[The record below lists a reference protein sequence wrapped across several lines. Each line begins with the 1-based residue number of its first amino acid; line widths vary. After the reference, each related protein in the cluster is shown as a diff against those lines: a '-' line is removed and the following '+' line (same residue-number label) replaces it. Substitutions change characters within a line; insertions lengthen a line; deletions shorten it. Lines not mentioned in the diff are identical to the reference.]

1 MFRKRFLYCFG
12 GTILR
17 FKDDEIA
24 VEVETKQEKPK
35 TKLVDA
41 VDEVVEE
48 ADEEDKSGSDEE
60 SLDEI
65 SDEKVDSDESDLDIV
80 DLDADEEAYE
90 LDFGEHYIT
99 QIECLDMQ
107 GQRGKKR
114 KWEIITIRG
123 KEKLEG

>member
-17 FKDDEIA
+17 FKNDEIS

-35 TKLVDA
+35 TKLADTVE
-41 VDEVVEE
+41 EVVEE

-60 SLDEI
+60 SDDVI
-65 SDEKVDSDESDLDIV
+65 SDEMVDSDDSDLDIV
-80 DLDADEEAYE
+80 DLDKEEEAYE

-99 QIECLDMQ
+99 
-107 GQRGKKR
+107 
-114 KWEIITIRG
+114 
-123 KEKLEG
+123 